1 MGGCKYVLA
10 VLLKN
15 IMSVFTLPFLQV
27 WEFCFKHSYTF
38 PSKIQLIYDLEAVV
52 CVLLDKIQHIKLETD
67 LEESNSLVLVT
78 FLKRT
83 HGLLVL

>member
-1 MGGCKYVLA
+1 MGGCKYVLV

-38 PSKIQLIYDLEAVV
+38 PSKIQLIYDLEALV

-67 LEESNSLVLVT
+67 LVSSLVLVT